1 MPDYS
6 VVKSLCEELEV
17 TVAELMDGEM
27 SEEKSVRTY
36 DDDQILAVLRRTQE
50 LEKQKNVMHGVMLI
64 VMGIAL
70 QALSYAITGSDI
82 KDFISGLLLGLSIGE
97 MLVGVYVV
105 GKSLTGR

>member
-1 MPDYS
+1 
-6 VVKSLCEELEV
+6 
-17 TVAELMDGEM
+17 
-27 SEEKSVRTY
+27 
-36 DDDQILAVLRRTQE
+36 
-50 LEKQKNVMHGVMLI
+50 MHGVMLI